1 MNNILKM
8 IAQMDA
14 NANEVKL
21 AKHEIE
27 LASILR
33 LNDYKKWLEEDKQKY
48 LQLRQAIEKIQ
59 KDYVILSGNSLFI
72 ETDLENFAKKVEELS
87 LDPNLSTD
95 YKESKKILDEMQKQ
109 NKFFG
114 DFKKKH
120 NL

>member
-1 MNNILKM
+1 MKEQIIKEITEKVL
-8 IAQMDA
+8 
-14 NANEVKL
+14 VKL
-21 AKHEIE
+21 GKHEVE

-109 NKFFG
+109 NKFFR

>member
-1 MNNILKM
+1 MNKHVFEK
-8 IAQMDA
+8 IAKLGKTELS
-14 NANEVKL
+14 EVNV
-21 AKHEIE
+21 E

-33 LNDYKKWLEEDKQKY
+33 LNEYKKWLEEDKQKY

-59 KDYVILSGNSLFI
+59 KEYFMLSGNSVFI

-87 LDPNLSTD
+87 LDPNISTD